1 MPRCWSSWANQ
12 HQYHSDS
19 SHPSWPRALYH
30 CSSHRRPGLFSI
42 GRSFRTRH
50 CLPAF
55 FIAAFTLLDVTWQNK
70 KPAHAHGHTF
80 YQHIM
85 KIPLEAS
92 EPSHTKSNN
101 GTNIRALSLQQPTI
115 WVVLRMSLTVTMNI
129 NTMLSSLSV
138 REAAWRQ
145 GWRSD

>member
-1 MPRCWSSWANQ
+1 MSRCWSSWAF
-12 HQYHSDS
+12 QYHNYSVS
-19 SHPSWPRALYH
+19 SHPSWPRTPYH
-30 CSSHRRPGLFSI
+30 CSSHRWPGLFSI
-42 GRSFRTRH
+42 GRSFRTRL